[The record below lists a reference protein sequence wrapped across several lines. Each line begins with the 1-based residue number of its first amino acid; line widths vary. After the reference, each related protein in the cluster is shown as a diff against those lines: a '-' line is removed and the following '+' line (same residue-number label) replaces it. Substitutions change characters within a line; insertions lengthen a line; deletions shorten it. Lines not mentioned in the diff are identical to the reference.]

1 MSLSSVG
8 VALMSIGA
16 AVTVTGVLMYVLPGP
31 GLPILV
37 LGLMLMAAGAVVRI
51 AGSRRRP

>member
-1 MSLSSVG
+1 MSSLG

-16 AVTVTGVLMYVLPGP
+16 AATVTGALMYVLPGP

-37 LGLMLMAAGAVVRI
+37 LGLILMATGAVVRI
-51 AGSRRRP
+51 AGRRRRP